1 MVLEWRESS
10 DCLKDGIPKIPF
22 NFEIIYI
29 YIYIFSLFIYLYIR
43 IQLVAQICTKIENLK
58 IMVMPNFSLGLCQV
72 LRERIVLF
80 LKNIYDYVVT
90 IKKLIIKILW

>member
-1 MVLEWRESS
+1 MEWRESS

-29 YIYIFSLFIYLYIR
+29 YIFSIYLYIR

-72 LRERIVLF
+72 LRERILLF
-80 LKNIYDYVVT
+80 FKKYMIMWVT

>member
-1 MVLEWRESS
+1 MEWRESS

-29 YIYIFSLFIYLYIR
+29 YIYIFFFFFSIYLYIR

-80 LKNIYDYVVT
+80 FKNI
-90 IKKLIIKILW
+90 

>member
-1 MVLEWRESS
+1 MEWRESS

-29 YIYIFSLFIYLYIR
+29 YIYIYLFIYLFSLFIYLYIR

-80 LKNIYDYVVT
+80 FKNI
-90 IKKLIIKILW
+90 

>member
-1 MVLEWRESS
+1 MEWRESS

-29 YIYIFSLFIYLYIR
+29 YIYLFIYLFSLFIYLYIR

-80 LKNIYDYVVT
+80 LKKIYDYVSNNQ
-90 IKKLIIKILW
+90 KINY